1 MATNRELYFEL
12 KNLVPSKIDES
23 SVKLILLDVNGFDSF
38 SDLVKHFDDEVKSID
53 SFRQIVGRIMSGMPV
68 QYAIGHAPFLDL
80 DLKVNAN
87 VLIPRPETEELVLFA
102 VSIIKNESCFLE
114 GFSIVDIG
122 TGTGAI
128 AISLYRRVIN
138 SNVIA
143 TDISSEALEIAKE
156 NSSKYNAK
164 INFLQGDML
173 TPLISN
179 GIKVDVIISN
189 PPYIEDEKT
198 IDDNVYNNEPHLA
211 LIAKPATK
219 YYEEIFKNASLVT
232 KRRALMFFEIGENME
247 ESLTVLV
254 KKYLPL
260 ASYEF
265 HRDIYNRIRFLYVR
279 NDKYED

>member
-23 SVKLILLDVNGFDSF
+23 AVKLILLDVNGFNSF
-38 SDLVKHFDDEVKSID
+38 SELVKHFDDEVKSID

-80 DLKVNAN
+80 DLKVNSD

-102 VSIIKNESCFLE
+102 VSMIKKENCFLD
-114 GFSIVDIG
+114 GLSIVDIG

-143 TDISSEALEIAKE
+143 TDISSKALEVAKE
-156 NSSKYNAK
+156 NSKTHDTK
-164 INFLQGDML
+164 IKFYQGDML
-173 TPLISN
+173 SPLITN
-179 GIKVDVIISN
+179 NIKVDVIISN

-198 IDDNVYNNEPHLA
+198 IDDNVFNNEPHLA

-219 YYEEIFKNASLVT
+219 YYEEIFKGASIVT
-232 KRRALMFFEIGENME
+232 KRRSLMFFEIGENME
-247 ESLTVLV
+247 DSLTTLI

-265 HRDIYNRIRFLYVR
+265 HKDIYNRIRFLYVR